1 MCRATVPGAVQHALR
16 LAGWLPDWN
25 LRLNARTRKW
35 VVHRQWMYEVVRTA
49 LQRLGVRWK
58 RAKQLR
64 AFAVRLFY
72 CSNALGLQV

>member
-1 MCRATVPGAVQHALR
+1 
-16 LAGWLPDWN
+16 
-25 LRLNARTRKW
+25 
-35 VVHRQWMYEVVRTA
+35 MYEVVRTA